1 MHTLLT
7 KAREAWLQFGFI
19 PHAVEHELE
28 RWGVNVRTLE
38 RNWAEGRV

>member
-19 PHAVEHELE
+19 PAAVAQELE
-28 RWGVNVRTLE
+28 RWGVNIASLE
-38 RNWAEGRV
+38 QNWAEGRV